1 MKWWLIVGLMLIA
14 GSASAAVI
22 NDKGTSGAPK
32 SVTTATTVLDGK
44 LGRRAWAVI
53 TETVDIR
60 CMTGN
65 RTTAPTVVPSTTVGF
80 IFKAGVLYNEGM
92 TAGLPED
99 RLDCASTGGAT
110 NVDTWETF

>member
-1 MKWWLIVGLMLIA
+1 MLIA
-14 GSASAAVI
+14 GMASAAVI

-32 SVTTATTVLDGK
+32 SVTTAATVLDGK
-44 LGRRAWAVI
+44 LGRRGWTMM

-65 RTTAPTVVPSTTVGF
+65 RTSAPAVAPSSTVGF
-80 IFKAGVLYNEGM
+80 IFKSGILYNEGM
-92 TAGLPED
+92 TGGLPED